1 MQNYNNSALYF
12 SKSRQMNRSDQ
23 INLIKIAL
31 DSIRPY
37 LQKDDGDISFIEL
50 TEDNVLKVKYSDSC
64 KGCKFKEQT
73 KYIVEKH
80 IRRFFPN
87 LKEMIEVEE

>member
-1 MQNYNNSALYF
+1 M
-12 SKSRQMNRSDQ
+12 KRSDQ

-50 TEDNVLKVKYSDSC
+50 TDDNILKVKYSDAC

-80 IRRFFPN
+80 IRRFFPD
-87 LKEMIEVEE
+87 LKEMMEVED